1 MIKSL
6 KRFLVGN
13 PISTEHADH
22 ERLNKKTALAV
33 FSSDALSSVAYSTEA
48 ILLVLLAAGTI
59 ATGYLVPIAIGITV
73 LLVILVL
80 SYRQT
85 IHAYP
90 SGGGAY
96 IVAKD
101 NLGTQSGL
109 IAGASLLVDYI
120 LTVAVSVSAGVAAIT
135 SAAQGTRFEFLQDHR
150 VAICIFLVVFIA
162 FINLRG
168 VRESGAIFAGPTY
181 LFIFAM
187 LALVAVGFYHYYTTG
202 DVMPTPAADQLHFD
216 SSIESIGQGELTGF
230 ALVWLLMRAFAAGC
244 TALTG
249 VEAIS
254 NGIPAFQKPESKN
267 AAATLTWMA
276 VIMTVLILGTGFLA
290 YKINAHPLPD
300 ETLVSVMT
308 RHTFGT
314 GVFYYFVQAATA
326 AILVLAANTSFA
338 DFPRLASLL
347 AADRFLPRQ
356 FANRGDRLVFS
367 NGVILLAFFSI
378 VLIIVFKGSEQSM
391 LPLYAL
397 GVFLSFTLSQSGM
410 VVHWLRARK
419 VEEAKARIL
428 AEEEAERLHRTE
440 DPNAA
445 SHTQDRLR
453 AIERDKGGNWM
464 SSIAINAAGAVITFV
479 VFIVIAVTKFTHGAW
494 AVIILIP
501 LIVLMFRAIHGHYR
515 MVAAQLSLE
524 KAVRPKSPHAP
535 LENRII
541 VPVSGIHRG
550 VLPAL
555 RYAKSLS
562 GNGHS
567 VVTAVY
573 IEVNPQNTE
582 DIKKEWEIWGEG
594 IPLRILE
601 SPFRSITTPLLKFI
615 NDEAEQYKCSITTVV
630 LPEFVPRA
638 WWQQLLHNQTT
649 LLIKGKLLFSPNIVV
664 TSVPHHLR
672 R

>member
-1 MIKSL
+1 MWKSV
-6 KRFLVGN
+6 KRALVGD
-13 PISTEHADH
+13 PISSEQAQH
-22 ERLNKKTALAV
+22 ERLSKKTALAV

-48 ILLVLLAAGTI
+48 ILLVLLAAGSLAI
-59 ATGYLVPIAIGITV
+59 GYLVPIVAGITI
-73 LLVILVL
+73 LLAILTL

-101 NLGTQSGL
+101 NLGTQPGL
-109 IAGASLLVDYI
+109 VAGSALLVDYI

-135 SAAQGTRFEFLQDHR
+135 SAAQGTRLDFLHEHR
-150 VAICIFLVVFIA
+150 VALCILIVVLIA
-162 FINLRG
+162 LINLRG

-181 LFIFAM
+181 LFILSM
-187 LALVAVGFYHYYTTG
+187 LALVLVGFVRYYATG
-202 DVMPTPAADQLHFD
+202 EVMPAPAAGAVAHDPSVGTL
-216 SSIESIGQGELTGF
+216 GPGALTGG

-254 NGIPAFQKPESKN
+254 NGIPAFKRPESKN
-267 AAATLTWMA
+267 AAGTLTAMA
-276 VIMTVLILGTGFLA
+276 VVMTTLILGTGFLA
-290 YKINAHPLPD
+290 YKLNAHPSSSGE
-300 ETLVSVMT
+300 ETLVSLMA

-347 AADRFLPRQ
+347 AADRYLPRQ

-367 NGVILLAFFSI
+367 NGIVILAVLAV
-378 VLIIVFKGSEQSM
+378 VLIIIFKGQEQAM
-391 LPLYAL
+391 LPLYAV

-410 VVHWLRARK
+410 VVHWLRERNR
-419 VEEAKARIL
+419 EENRARIL
-428 AEEEAERLHRTE
+428 RQEEAESIHRTV
-440 DPNAA
+440 DPSAA
-445 SHTQDRLR
+445 THARERLR
-453 AIERDKGGNWM
+453 ALERDRGGNWLT
-464 SSIAINAAGAVITFV
+464 ATLVNGAGACITFV
-479 VFIVIAVTKFTHGAW
+479 VLVVITVTKFTHGAW
-494 AVIILIP
+494 AVIVLIP
-501 LIVLMFRAIHGHYR
+501 LLVVMFRAIHGHYKL
-515 MVAAQLSLE
+515 VAAQLRLDGVSP
-524 KAVRPKSPHAP
+524 ARPRMRH
-535 LENRII
+535 RII

-555 RYAKSLS
+555 DYARSLS
-562 GNGHS
+562 ANGGHEI
-567 VVTAVY
+567 TAVY
-573 IEVNPQNTE
+573 VEINPENTE
-582 DIKKEWEIWGEG
+582 EVRRQWETWGG
-594 IPLRILE
+594 GVHLKVLH
-601 SPFRSITTPLLKFI
+601 SPFRSITSPLINFI
-615 NDEAEQYKCSITTVV
+615 GEESCRHGDSITTIV

-638 WWQQLLHNQTT
+638 WWQQLLHNQTA
-649 LLIKGKLLFSPNIVV
+649 LLLKGKLLFARNVVV